1 MNNWIFRI
9 KFSGLTAFVMRP
21 GDSRPGARVFMVNAL
36 GETGKRHVPE
46 LRFDDR
52 DWIKDIATSP
62 WKIPLPTTRFDEA
75 FPIATTEFDEA
86 LPKTKRRWSL
96 GCLDLNFLP
105 APGVTLNQPFELD
118 PSIDTYLLRLMD
130 IMSNA
135 GAINP
140 GCFDPDPRP
149 AHVAIQVPLKHGKL
163 TTTTLA
169 FEPSGYWVECGF
181 APKGLTSATIDWKQY
196 CAIEVTLE
204 FVVEEGPLTLI
215 GVPFDNTSISGI
227 AFRPPSGKREV
238 VVELENRPHDKE
250 ATAQAGDGREVDV
263 DFSLYYNLSQRKPI
277 DDSRV
282 VPLYDPP
289 TTISSRPIVVESG
302 NCILARF
309 ADDQRA

>member
-1 MNNWIFRI
+1 LLSDQALHRWGKDCFVYIQLSCQTVSQCGDCVTSVNNWIFRI

-118 PSIDTYLLRLMD
+118 P
-130 IMSNA
+130 
-135 GAINP
+135 
-140 GCFDPDPRP
+140 
-149 AHVAIQVPLKHGKL
+149 
-163 TTTTLA
+163 
-169 FEPSGYWVECGF
+169 
-181 APKGLTSATIDWKQY
+181 
-196 CAIEVTLE
+196 
-204 FVVEEGPLTLI
+204 
-215 GVPFDNTSISGI
+215 
-227 AFRPPSGKREV
+227 
-238 VVELENRPHDKE
+238 
-250 ATAQAGDGREVDV
+250 
-263 DFSLYYNLSQRKPI
+263 
-277 DDSRV
+277 
-282 VPLYDPP
+282 
-289 TTISSRPIVVESG
+289 
-302 NCILARF
+302 
-309 ADDQRA
+309 